1 MPLARIDLI
10 RGKPPSYRRTI
21 GDVVYNAMVEVLKA
35 PENDRFQVIAEHD
48 ADDFVFDRTF
58 FGIDRSDDV
67 VFVQLTLAEGRTLE
81 QKRGFYRRVVDELN
95 RRLNLR
101 REDVF
106 ISLVGTGRDDWSFG
120 NGEASLVKS

>member
-10 RGKPPSYRRTI
+10 KGKPSSYRRTI
-21 GDVVYNAMVEVLKA
+21 GEVVYKAMVEVLKA

-48 ADDFVFDRTF
+48 ADDFIYDPTF
-58 FGIDRSDDV
+58 FGIERSADV
-67 VFVQLTLAEGRTLE
+67 IFVQLTLAEGRTPE
-81 QKRGFYRRVVDELN
+81 QKRGFYKQVVDELG
-95 RRLNLR
+95 RRLKLR